1 MRQYVGAR
9 YVPIL
14 FNNNGSN
21 NWVNGIGYEA
31 LTIVT
36 YLNNSYTSI
45 KNVPS
50 NVGNPAQNPEYW
62 VNTGNYNAMIS
73 EINQELSDINTSI
86 AYLKNKQI
94 LLIGDSYSTGYGLT
108 TDSYAEILKNFLN
121 QNGIRLTI
129 SASAGTGFIGSK
141 TTKYIDLLNQAQNL
155 PYDIILVQGF
165 LNDYEHSGGLK
176 EGIQE
181 AIAEFKTRASILY
194 PTAKVYALPIGKRLS
209 ESHYADMQSIINFL
223 NQSRYIVVQDSWGW
237 LFSPLLFQDDG
248 THPNNLGVTVLYNKF
263 LDLLFNTNYQYR
275 IDNTYWQCTL
285 SNQLNYKIINLRSLI
300 QNNISEG
307 EIINNTRY
315 NFTGFTEIKTNVSP
329 SLQKTI
335 VSAIGND
342 IVFVQ
347 FEFSTNKTVK
357 IYCPSKNSTEVLN
370 LNSLNQMFNEYF
382 SLPLMQLVIG

>member
-181 AIAEFKTRASILY
+181 AIAAFKTRASILY
-194 PTAKVYALPIGKRLS
+194 PTAKIYALPIGKRLS
-209 ESHYADMQSIINFL
+209 ESHYEDMQSIINFL

-275 IDNTYWQCTL
+275 VDNTYWQCTL